1 MNKTSVDSYL
11 RDGCGRCEHYQTPAC
26 KVHLWSA
33 PLVALRKLVRA
44 TELVEAMKWGHPT
57 YTLGGKNV
65 VMISAFKD
73 FCALQFFQGAALTDD
88 DGLLVSPGPNSRF
101 ARYLKFTTLAEVTRH
116 RAVIVRLLDQAI
128 ALAASGAKVAAPPP
142 SEEVPAELAARLAA
156 DPALRRAFAALTPG
170 RRRSHLLHITGAKQS
185 ETRARRV
192 DRSAVEILA
201 GRGWNER

>member
-1 MNKTSVDSYL
+1 M
-11 RDGCGRCEHYQTPAC
+11 TPAC

-33 PLVALRKLVRA
+33 PMVALRKLVRA
-44 TELVEAMKWGHPT
+44 TELVEEMKWGHPC
-57 YTLGGKNV
+57 YTLDGKNV
-65 VMISAFKD
+65 VMFAAFKD

-101 ARYLKFTTLAEVTRH
+101 ARYLRFHSLAEVTKH
-116 RAVIVRLLDQAI
+116 RAVVVRLLAQAI
-128 ALAASGAKVAAPPP
+128 AMAASGAKVKAPPP
-142 SEEVPAELAARLAA
+142 SEDVPAELAARMAA
-156 DPALRRAFAALTPG
+156 DPALARAFAALTPG

-192 DRSAVEILA
+192 ERCAVEILA